1 MAKAAPKKALP
12 KVPVKKAPVIKKAAK
27 PAAKPA
33 AKSAAK
39 KSAPKKDAAPLS
51 KKNSTLSKKNSAAP
65 LSKKASV
72 PLSRKNSKAN
82 GGKTLDLCL
91 VLDCTCSMYSWI
103 QRSKDTLITII
114 DQVKAGNPTLNVRV
128 SFVGYRDFGDR
139 EQFSNMDFTEDL
151 EKVKKYIAS
160 QPADGGGDIPEDVQG
175 GFHHALGM
183 KWEADSIKS
192 VFHIA
197 DAPGHGKDIYDSKGS
212 YWSDRY
218 PDGPPTGYKI
228 QD

>member
-12 KVPVKKAPVIKKAAK
+12 KVPVKKAPTIKKAAK

-33 AKSAAK
+33 AKKA
-39 KSAPKKDAAPLS
+39 APKKDAAPLS
-51 KKNSTLSKKNSAAP
+51 KKNSTLSKKNSVP
-65 LSKKASV
+65 LSKKNSV
-72 PLSRKNSKAN
+72 PLSRKNSKTA

-91 VLDCTCSMYSWI
+91 VLDCTCSMFSWI

-139 EQFSNMDFTEDL
+139 EQFSTMDFTEDL

-160 QPADGGGDIPEDVQG
+160 QPADGGFDLPEDVQG
-175 GFHHALGM
+175 GFQHALGM

-197 DAPGHGKDIYDSKGS
+197 DAPGHGKDIYNPKSS
-212 YWSDRY
+212 WCSDRY
-218 PDGPPTGYKI
+218 PNGPPTGYKI
-228 QD
+228 QDQMR